1 MTIIKLYS
9 GSLEH
14 YFYLHFTTI
23 NPTVF
28 IIKLNVNR
36 DKQKHETIRMYR
48 ILLLRFLTTEIEDD
62 PRQSSLR
69 KWIIFG
75 GLLETLDCS
84 IGNRF
89 ITIIIIIIIQS
100 ITRLSTKI
108 PDKINLLVFRVRL
121 QCIFNCI
128 AKKKEKKKRKISKI
142 KKKTSAL
149 NITDV
154 IYNAVSIS
162 FWCLSASSW
171 LISVV
176 PVLSFVILS
185 SVVFRAGCLPKQHK
199 WRACRNSGILNA

>member
-1 MTIIKLYS
+1 M
-9 GSLEH
+9 
-14 YFYLHFTTI
+14 
-23 NPTVF
+23 
-28 IIKLNVNR
+28 
-36 DKQKHETIRMYR
+36 
-48 ILLLRFLTTEIEDD
+48 
-62 PRQSSLR
+62 
-69 KWIIFG
+69 
-75 GLLETLDCS
+75 ETLDCS

-128 AKKKEKKKRKISKI
+128 EKKKKKEKNYKD

-162 FWCLSASSW
+162 F
-171 LISVV
+171 
-176 PVLSFVILS
+176 
-185 SVVFRAGCLPKQHK
+185 
-199 WRACRNSGILNA
+199 